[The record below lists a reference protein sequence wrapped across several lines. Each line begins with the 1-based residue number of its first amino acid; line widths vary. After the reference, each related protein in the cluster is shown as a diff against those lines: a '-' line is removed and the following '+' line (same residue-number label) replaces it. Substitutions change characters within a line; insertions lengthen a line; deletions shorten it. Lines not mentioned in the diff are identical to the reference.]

1 MSSWCARR
9 HQVANPRADSRQK
22 CGLVNTAGQVPLRQ
36 SRQLLRE
43 LGGDLLDRDVVLHV
57 AVVLGEPFVDLDG
70 QPQSIGNRLRG
81 LHRAPLRAADQPSDG
96 EAGQR
101 VGQPLGLFD
110 TFLGQVGVRAL
121 PGFAAKGKRMSDQ
134 KQLHRDTINPVRA
147 FACPVC
153 NNFTQFEAARCRNC
167 HAALGFHPPSKSML
181 PVADGVAQ
189 IDGQRWVRCTQSET
203 SGCNWLAAEE
213 QSPYERGRCLADSL
227 IRREPDASDTIAREK
242 LVPTAVALRRLVYQ
256 LDDIGLPIDPFWR
269 HDGGLAFDL
278 LSSYSTGEKVTIGHA
293 GGVITIDLV
302 ESLDAYR
309 ESLRVRLGEPYRTM
323 LGHFRHEVGHY
334 YQHVLVESGSGAH
347 RYLDDCRRL
356 FGDERA
362 SYGDAISRHYKF
374 GAPDGWHE
382 AFISEYAT
390 MHPWEDFAECF
401 AHYLH
406 ITDTIDTSREAGM
419 VLRADL
425 VRFSA
430 PRDIAPLESYDDV
443 PIERLLFDWRWISL
457 FFNRVNTAMGKI
469 PLYPFEIPEPVVTK
483 LGFIHRVIR
492 ETARDR

>member
-1 MSSWCARR
+1 M
-9 HQVANPRADSRQK
+9 
-22 CGLVNTAGQVPLRQ
+22 
-36 SRQLLRE
+36 
-43 LGGDLLDRDVVLHV
+43 
-57 AVVLGEPFVDLDG
+57 
-70 QPQSIGNRLRG
+70 
-81 LHRAPLRAADQPSDG
+81 
-96 EAGQR
+96 
-101 VGQPLGLFD
+101 
-110 TFLGQVGVRAL
+110 
-121 PGFAAKGKRMSDQ
+121 
-134 KQLHRDTINPVRA
+134 RA

-153 NNFTQFEAARCRNC
+153 NDFAPFESARCATC
-167 HAALGFHPPSKSML
+167 HTALGFHLPTKSML

-203 SGCNWLAAEE
+203 LGCNWLAREE
-213 QSPYERGRCLADSL
+213 QSPYERGRCLAESL

-256 LDDIGLPIDPFWR
+256 LDDIGLPVDPFWR
-269 HDGGLAFDL
+269 RDGGLAFDL
-278 LSSYSTGEKVTIGHA
+278 LSSYSTGEKVVIGHA
-293 GGVITIDLV
+293 NGVITIDLV
-302 ESLDAYR
+302 ESLDHYR

-334 YQHVLVESGSGAH
+334 YQHVLVESGSGAD

-362 SYGDAISRHYKF
+362 SYSDAISRHYKF
-374 GAPDGWHE
+374 GAPDGWQE
-382 AFISEYAT
+382 TFISEYAT

-406 ITDTIDTSREAGM
+406 ITDTINTSREAGM

-457 FFNRVNTAMGKI
+457 FFNRVNTAMGKN
-469 PLYPFEIPEPVVTK
+469 PLYPFEIPGPVVAK